1 MKNEKT
7 QTKRI
12 LDGFITSV
20 ILIFSIT
27 LITSGIA
34 ISKINTDYMETGI
47 RAGKIVAEREAQ
59 QISVTTH
66 DGLTLKGENNPETLK
81 RIINFLPPPINT
93 TYMMLEEAEKILIK
107 IKNEQ

>member
-34 ISKINTDYMETGI
+34 ISKINTDYTETGMQ
-47 RAGKIVAEREAQ
+47 AGKIVAERQAQ

-66 DGLTLKGENNPETLK
+66 DGLTLKGENNPEAFRK
-81 RIINFLPPPINT
+81 IINLLPPPINT
-93 TYMMLEEAEKILIK
+93 TYMILEEIEKMLTES
-107 IKNEQ
+107 EQ